1 MTKRQLKF
9 YWVLLYELL
18 EREQIDPPPDNVKD
32 LVRQT
37 KELDEHLQDCR
48 CEYTTP
54 EIKRLAI
61 ELEANDMNGQH
72 IYCALIGEEN

>member
-18 EREQIDPPPDNVKD
+18 EREQIDPPPNNVKE
-32 LVRQT
+32 LKRQT
-37 KELDEHLQDCR
+37 KELDEHLQDCM

-61 ELEANDMNGQH
+61 ELEADKIGGDM
-72 IYCALIGEEN
+72 ISFAP

>member
-18 EREQIDPPPDNVKD
+18 EREQIGFPTDNVKD
-32 LVRQT
+32 LKRQT
-37 KELDEHLQDCR
+37 KELSDHLQDCV

-61 ELEANDMNGQH
+61 ELESNDMNGHH
-72 IYCALIGEEN
+72 IYCALIGEGV

>member
-18 EREQIDPPPDNVKD
+18 EREQIGFPTDNVKD
-32 LVRQT
+32 LKRQT
-37 KELDEHLQDCR
+37 KELSDHLQDCV

-61 ELEANDMNGQH
+61 ELESTDMNGHH
-72 IYCALIGEEN
+72 IYCALIGEGV